1 MSRYFVGVDGGATRT
16 RAVVIDENEQSL
28 GRAEG
33 GASIVD
39 ARAPERSADVINATI
54 REAAEKA
61 GVPVPCDG
69 VWVGVAGAGRET
81 VRTGLRMQLD
91 RHGLSSSLEVG
102 TDVEAAFEDAFGEE
116 AGILIVSGTGSIGW
130 GRSEAGVV
138 GRVGGW
144 GSLLG
149 DEGSGY
155 AIGLEGL
162 KRVARDVDGRGEQ
175 TRLEEAFLEALGL
188 PDVEELAHWAAGA
201 SKADIASLVP
211 VVTECTRDGDA
222 VAGEI
227 LVEAVEELEG
237 HVLTLLDNLGPW
249 SSKPSVALTGGLLD
263 PGGPLRRGMEAML
276 RQHRINLVARRLD
289 PAMGAAK
296 RALRLGNAKA

>member
-1 MSRYFVGVDGGATRT
+1 MIRYFVGVDGGGTRT
-16 RAVVIDENEQSL
+16 RAVVINENEFAL

-39 ARAPERSADVINATI
+39 PRAPDRSAEVITATI
-54 REAAEKA
+54 LEATQRA
-61 GVPVPCDG
+61 GVPLPCDG

-81 VRTGLRMQLD
+81 VRTGLQMELD
-91 RHGLSSSLEVG
+91 RLSLGGRLEVG
-102 TDVEAAFEDAFGEE
+102 TDVEAAFEDAFGGEP
-116 AGILIVSGTGSIGW
+116 GILVVSGTGSIGW

-155 AIGLEGL
+155 AIGLEAL
-162 KRVARDVDGRGEQ
+162 KRVARDVDGRGAQ

-188 PDVEELAHWAAGA
+188 PDVQELAHWATEA

-211 VVTECTRDGDA
+211 VIADCTREGDA
-222 VAGEI
+222 IAGEI
-227 LVEAVEELEG
+227 LVDAVEELEG

-249 SSKPSVALTGGLLD
+249 SAKPSVALTGGLLD
-263 PGGPLRRGMEAML
+263 PGGPLRRGMESML
-276 RQHRINLVARRLD
+276 RQHRINLVPRKLD

-296 RALRLGNAKA
+296 RALRLGTLKG